1 MSKTSPRLEG
11 IRTKFKRKGWRNQIK
26 DLLRDSFHGFIETG
40 DEVEVVTRRDLTPA
54 ERAAIER
61 IMERAEDG

>member
-11 IRTKFKRKGWRNQIK
+11 VRTKFKRKGWKDQIK
-26 DLLRDSFHGFIETG
+26 ELLKDSFHGLIETG
-40 DEVEVVTRRDLTPA
+40 DEVEVVTSRDLTPA